1 MTEDSP
7 YAAIARVFD
16 QVREMDA
23 PLNAR
28 LLLLAEAVRE
38 GSPQFADAVD
48 HLIGRL
54 ARSGLGKSAPQ
65 IGEALPPF
73 LLPDQE
79 GRLVGL
85 GELLSRGPAV
95 VSFLRGHWCP
105 YCRLTASAFAHV
117 QGRIG
122 PSHMVAITPETGTF
136 SARLKHDADMDFRV
150 LTDPDSGYALSLN
163 LAFWVDDQFADLMR
177 SVGQDLAAYHTH
189 GAWVLPV
196 PATFVLN
203 SRGVV
208 VARQV
213 DPDYRRRIEI
223 DDLVAAFESAD

>member
-1 MTEDSP
+1 MSETSP

-38 GSPQFADAVD
+38 GSPQFADAVEK
-48 HLIGRL
+48 LVGRL
-54 ARSGLGKSAPQ
+54 ARSGLGRNAPQ
-65 IGEALPPF
+65 IGEAMPPF
-73 LLPDQE
+73 LLPDQV
-79 GRLVGL
+79 GRLTSL
-85 GELLSRGPAV
+85 SQLLERGPTV

-105 YCRLTASAFAHV
+105 YCRLTANAFAQV
-117 QGRIG
+117 QERIG
-122 PSHMVAITPETGTF
+122 PAHMVAITPETRTF
-136 SARLKHDADMDFRV
+136 NARLIESAGMAYSV

-163 LAFWVDDQFADLMR
+163 LAFWVDDEFADLMR
-177 SVGQDLAAYHTH
+177 SVGQDLSAYHAK

-196 PATFVLN
+196 PATFVLD

-213 DPDYRRRIEI
+213 DPDYRRRMEI
-223 DDLVAAFESAD
+223 DDLVAAFETAD